1 MFGLLLPPTS
11 SNTSILSLAAH
22 TPGGAAATTSLDGRS
37 LQQLFAVLKEH
48 AEGVRQL
55 QEVLKRDQLDLQII
69 KQQS

>member
-1 MFGLLLPPTS
+1 MLSPPTPLQC
-11 SNTSILSLAAH
+11 THSL
-22 TPGGAAATTSLDGRS
+22 TCRNPGGAAAATSLDGRS